1 MGLSG
6 TQVTTREGNINFF
19 PGKVGIGIIPTERLT
34 VGGNLSATGGIHS
47 NGGISTDTYFFSPNY
62 LGIWKGDPLS
72 GNQVNIEGGDIKSTG
87 LSANLFL
94 KSTGDGRVI
103 FDSINENE
111 SVNFA
116 TEITGDLTVRGD
128 IIEYASDDI
137 VFSKTSVFSKSLNS
151 GSNVLNTFNLSQF
164 KTAKYIITLTDSSS
178 NRTALEVLVT
188 HNGTDAEGTTYG
200 IVDAQATSL
209 LSDITA
215 SLSSDTIDLNIT
227 VTGACDVI
235 VHGVAHY

>member
-6 TQVTTREGNINFF
+6 TQVKIRSGNENYF
-19 PGKVGIGIIPTERLT
+19 PGKVGIGILPSEQLT
-34 VGGNLSATGGIHS
+34 VGGNISATGGIHS
-47 NGGISTDTYFFSPNY
+47 TGGISTDTYFFSPNY
-62 LGIWKGDPLS
+62 LGIWSGDPLS
-72 GNQVNIEGGDIKSTG
+72 SNQVNIEGEDLKSTG

-94 KSTGDGRVI
+94 KSTGDGRVV
-103 FDSINENE
+103 FDSIDENE
-111 SVNFA
+111 VTFN
-116 TEITGDLTVRGD
+116 TQEIDGDLTVRGD

-137 VFSKTSVFSKSLNS
+137 IFSKTSVFSKSLNS
-151 GSNVLNTFNLSQF
+151 GSNVLNTFNLTLF

-188 HNGTDAEGTTYG
+188 HNGTSAEGTTYG

-215 SLSSDTIDLNIT
+215 SLGTSTIDLNIT
-227 VTGACDVI
+227 VTGVCDVI